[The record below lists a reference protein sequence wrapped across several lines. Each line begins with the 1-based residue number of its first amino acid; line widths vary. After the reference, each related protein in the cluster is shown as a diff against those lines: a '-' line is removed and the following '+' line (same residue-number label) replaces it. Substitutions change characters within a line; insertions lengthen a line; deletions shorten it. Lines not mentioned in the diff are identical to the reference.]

1 MADLVHVVEFKNFL
15 NDYTLIPERS
25 SSEVGLW
32 KSYLIYGQIFGI
44 ASKVAEEFKK
54 LYPAEF
60 ATVEQTIGAPLSRNI
75 IVLDSLSRNSYNGA
89 VNRVAGYKA
98 GSFKGG
104 GGHISFGGGGGFSG
118 GGFGGGSR

>member
-1 MADLVHVVEFKNFL
+1 
-15 NDYTLIPERS
+15 
-25 SSEVGLW
+25 
-32 KSYLIYGQIFGI
+32 GQIFGI

-75 IVLDSLSRNSYNGA
+75 IVLDSLSRNSYTGA